1 MSGPSHGLERL
12 KGYLYPGPSSSRT
25 ELMVALGWSGIV
37 GIVMVIGLFIDHGW
51 VGRIGALVVLAG
63 LVLPLWVRAL
73 RQLHQ
78 DRR

>member
-1 MSGPSHGLERL
+1 MIGL
-12 KGYLYPGPSSSRT
+12 S
-25 ELMVALGWSGIV
+25 WSGII

-51 VGRIGALVVLAG
+51 AGRIGALIVLVG

-73 RQLHQ
+73 RQLRR